1 MSVFLVSMAVSVIVI
16 VSVPSV
22 FVAVLACVAILV
34 LKMDT
39 KEKVLDCLYDC
50 LCPCVPHC
58 LWVVSCPLL
67 FDVCSPEWPAGRRC
81 GMVLSRK
88 RLLVLRSRHLIL
100 KDS

>member
-39 KEKVLDCLYDC
+39 KETKFSAVSMIVFVPESPVVFVFPIVSGWCPAPYYLMSVLLSGQQGSA
-50 LCPCVPHC
+50 V
-58 LWVVSCPLL
+58 
-67 FDVCSPEWPAGRRC
+67 EWC
-81 GMVLSRK
+81 
-88 RLLVLRSRHLIL
+88 
-100 KDS
+100 